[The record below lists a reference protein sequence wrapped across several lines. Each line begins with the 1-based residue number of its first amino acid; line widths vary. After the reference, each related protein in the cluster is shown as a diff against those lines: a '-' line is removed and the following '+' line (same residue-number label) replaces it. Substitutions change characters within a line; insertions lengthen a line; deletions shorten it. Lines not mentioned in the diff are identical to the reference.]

1 MFLATHSPCERA
13 VGMKGGYRLKR
24 KCDNDTLIT
33 GAPSFMHV
41 CMERF
46 DSKLL
51 ASQASLPGKRRS
63 EGIVSVRTLH
73 SDQHEIQNITHL
85 HNFWLNTH
93 SNLNF
98 SATLNLLS
106 KSCNSKLR
114 KSHLRKHIT
123 VVGRTVRHTNYLPTD
138 QNYIWIY
145 IIVIVTVTCSNKI
158 FLGVL
163 GFGGL

>member
-1 MFLATHSPCERA
+1 MWQWHPNNRSTFLYACMHGKVWQQIVSF
-13 VGMKGGYRLKR
+13 
-24 KCDNDTLIT
+24 T
-33 GAPSFMHV
+33 GV
-41 CMERF
+41 TT
-46 DSKLL
+46 SK
-51 ASQASLPGKRRS
+51 KRRS